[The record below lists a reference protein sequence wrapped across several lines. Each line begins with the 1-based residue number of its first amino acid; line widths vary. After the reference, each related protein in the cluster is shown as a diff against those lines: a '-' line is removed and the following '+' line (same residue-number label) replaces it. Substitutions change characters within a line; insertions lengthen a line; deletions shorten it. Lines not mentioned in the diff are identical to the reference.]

1 MELLVAMF
9 LAAILLTVLVRLFAV
24 SARAGREEFSRSSA
38 ETAVLLMIRALEN
51 DLQRTTPAG
60 ISIATGGT
68 KLVVHPMDEANSE
81 GEIEYQ
87 TKGIGWSLDSATREL
102 TRSEFDGAFTDPDR
116 AQRLTDP
123 EISSL
128 LGSGGKVARR
138 LDKVTLFSIENP
150 SDVALPSVGSPLK
163 ISVHREVVGASTRT
177 EVTMSRMVVVRSGG
191 N

>member
-1 MELLVAMF
+1 MF

-38 ETAVLLMIRALEN
+38 ETAVLLVMRSLEN

-60 ISIATGGT
+60 ISIATSGAN
-68 KLVVHPMDEANSE
+68 LVVHPMDEANSE

-87 TKGIGWSLDSATREL
+87 TKGIGWSLDSASRDL
-102 TRSEFDGAFTDPDR
+102 TRLEFDGAFTDPAR
-116 AQRLTDP
+116 PQRLSDP

-128 LGSGGKVARR
+128 IGSGGKVARR

-150 SDVALPSVGSPLK
+150 PDVSLPSVGAPLK
-163 ISVHREVVGASTRT
+163 VSVHREVEGASTRT
-177 EVTMSRMVVVRSGG
+177 EVTMSQMVVVRSGG